1 MVKGKRT
8 AKIALYR
15 ENSCPLMAGKNKKR
29 IPGRPGILLNET
41 ILLCRRCCF
50 LRQELY
56 NLFKIRG
63 SIIEQA

>member
-1 MVKGKRT
+1 MVRGKRE

-15 ENSCPLMAGKNKKR
+15 ENNYPPMADKNKKR
-29 IPGRPGILLNET
+29 IPGCPGILLNET
-41 ILLCRRCCF
+41 ILFCRRCCF

-56 NLFKIRG
+56 NLLEIRG

>member
-1 MVKGKRT
+1 MVRRKKT

-15 ENSCPLMAGKNKKR
+15 ENGYPLMAGKNKKR
-29 IPGRPGILLNET
+29 IPGCPGILLIKT
-41 ILLCRRCCF
+41 ILFCRRCCF

-56 NLFKIRG
+56 NLFEIRG